1 MGGYKYNPY
10 GIIGA
15 MVLLAIPMNFIIYT
29 KPKLFVMSLLAMNSA
44 ATLVYPIYLTQDR
57 PSDSPAYRMGKSLTS
72 LAVAIGLVSFFQLF
86 VLRNPA
92 RRTVRKAMAKVMKAN
107 TAYTVILQAYV
118 SSS

>member
-1 MGGYKYNPY
+1 ML
-10 GIIGA
+10 
-15 MVLLAIPMNFIIYT
+15 VFAIPMNFIMYT
-29 KPKLFVMSLLAMNSA
+29 NPQLFVMSLLAMNSA
-44 ATLVYPIYLTQDR
+44 GSLVYPLYLTQNR
-57 PSDSPAYRMGKSLTS
+57 PSDSPAYRMGKSLTA
-72 LAVAIGLVSFFQLF
+72 LAIAIGLVTFFQLF